1 MRGADKPEAE
11 RAPEKTQTKKIARK
25 LSVKVT
31 DTNLPRPDDQML
43 NTLQVADRLDVSK
56 NRVSQFVVTG
66 RLRAYKLGRLSV
78 FDPTDVQEF
87 AKLPRSP
94 GSRSSSPRGPKK
106 PR

>member
-1 MRGADKPEAE
+1 MIAADKPEAE
-11 RAPEKTQTKKIARK
+11 RAPEKAEKKKVARK
-25 LSVKVT
+25 PSVKVT
-31 DTNLPRPDDQML
+31 DTNLPRPADQML

-78 FDPTDVQEF
+78 FDPTDVEEF

-94 GSRSSSPRGPKK
+94 GSRSPSPRGPRK